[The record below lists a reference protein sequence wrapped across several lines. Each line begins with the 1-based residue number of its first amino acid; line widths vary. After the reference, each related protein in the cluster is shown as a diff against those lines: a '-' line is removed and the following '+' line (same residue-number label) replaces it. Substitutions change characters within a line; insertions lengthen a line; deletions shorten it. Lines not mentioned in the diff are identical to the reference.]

1 MEEKIIDLIPVEG
14 HANFGRDP
22 DSNAILNTDNS
33 GYDAYIRAREASR
46 KKDQE
51 LDSLKQD
58 IAELKEMMKVI
69 VSELHK

>member
-1 MEEKIIDLIPVEG
+1 MEDKIIDLIPVEG

-33 GYDAYIRAREASR
+33 GYDAYIRAREANK
-46 KKDQE
+46 KKDE
-51 LDSLKQD
+51 EINSLKED
-58 IAELKEMMKVI
+58 IAELKEMMKMI

>member
-1 MEEKIIDLIPVEG
+1 MDDKIIDLIPVEG

-33 GYDAYIRAREASR
+33 GYDAYIRAREANK
-46 KKDQE
+46 KKDE
-51 LDSLKQD
+51 EINSLKED
-58 IAELKEMMKVI
+58 IAELKEMMKMI